1 MTSPTPDHW
10 QIQEAKQRF
19 SEMIR
24 AVTSQ
29 GPQVITR
36 HGDDIAVVLDIG
48 EYRRLTRPAVDLA
61 GILLG
66 GPKLDDRADWI
77 AATPPDRLYVSVL
90 TLGEIEQGIAR
101 VRGRGDRHQAS
112 ALERWLRDVETG
124 FEDRVLPVTLLV
136 AAAWGRQQ
144 YAQPLP
150 VIDALLAATARVH
163 GMTVVT
169 RNAKDFELAGVQ
181 VLNPFAE

>member
-1 MTSPTPDHW
+1 MTYLLDTNVL
-10 QIQEAKQRF
+10 
-19 SEMIR
+19 SE
-24 AVTSQ
+24 
-29 GPQVITR
+29 TR
-36 HGDDIAVVLDIG
+36 K
-48 EYRRLTRPAVDLA
+48 RQPAA
-61 GILLG
+61 GVSG
-66 GPKLDDRADWI
+66 WI
-77 AATPPDRLYVSVL
+77 AATPPDRLHVSVL

-124 FEDRVLPVTLLV
+124 FEDRVLPVTLPV

-150 VIDALLAATARVH
+150 VIDALIAATARVH

-169 RNAKDFELAGVQ
+169 RNVKDFELAGVQ
-181 VLNPFAE
+181 VLNPFAG